1 MIDDIMIE
9 VETLPNPTEQMYDN
23 VFLKGHVSCEGDDA
37 AARMRANQNQFVPGY
52 LAMFL

>member
-1 MIDDIMIE
+1 MIA
-9 VETLPNPTEQMYDN
+9 TLPNQQMYDN

-37 AARMRANQNQFVPGY
+37 AARIRANQNQFVPGY